1 MSDVAHSV
9 ASTITCTNLSHP
21 VALEFAKRVIG
32 LGKCALLDVYIQA
45 RRLLKQGIS
54 FRKKQ

>member
-32 LGKCALLDVYIQA
+32 LGKCALPDVYTQGIY
-45 RRLLKQGIS
+45 LLKQGIF
-54 FRKKQ
+54 FRKKR

>member
-9 ASTITCTNLSHP
+9 ASTITRTNLSHP

-32 LGKCALLDVYIQA
+32 LGKCALPN
-45 RRLLKQGIS
+45 RSTHHHKQHQET
-54 FRKKQ
+54 K

>member
-32 LGKCALLDVYIQA
+32 LGKCALPNRFTHLH
-45 RRLLKQGIS
+45 KQH
-54 FRKKQ
+54 Q